1 MRDGTMPS
9 TTHQGGCVLILTRKQ
24 GESITIGDDI
34 KVTVLGVFGRQVRL
48 GVDAPIKVVVH
59 REEVYL
65 KIKEE
70 NKKARSIKSDL
81 AGLARL
87 IKGKVT
93 GEDQSRDAGSGIE
106 LRSSHRPPKGA
117 PGPRRHGAKGE

>member
-1 MRDGTMPS
+1 M
-9 TTHQGGCVLILTRKQ
+9 LILTRKQ

-48 GVDAPIKVVVH
+48 GVEAPIKVVVH

-70 NKKARSIKSDL
+70 NKKARSIKTDL
-81 AGLARL
+81 AGLARM
-87 IKGKVT
+87 IKDKVT
-93 GEDQSRDAGSGIE
+93 GDDSTRDAAGSIE
-106 LRSSHRPPKGA
+106 LRSTPRTAKGTN
-117 PGPRRHGAKGE
+117 GPRRHGAQGE

>member
-1 MRDGTMPS
+1 M
-9 TTHQGGCVLILTRKQ
+9 LILTRKQ

-34 KVTVLGVFGRQVRL
+34 KVTVLGVYGRQVRL

-70 NKKARSIKSDL
+70 NRKARSIKSDL
-81 AGLARL
+81 ADLARM
-87 IKGKVT
+87 IKDKVK
-93 GEDQSRDAGSGIE
+93 GQSSDTEPTEGIDV
-106 LRSSHRPPKGA
+106 RPPRVGA
-117 PGPRRHGAKGE
+117 TTSKRRRAQGNQP

>member
-1 MRDGTMPS
+1 M
-9 TTHQGGCVLILTRKQ
+9 LILTRKQ

-93 GEDQSRDAGSGIE
+93 GDDPPRDSGGGIE
-106 LRSSHRPPKGA
+106 LRSTHRPPKGA
-117 PGPRRHGAKGE
+117 TGPRRHGAQGE

>member
-1 MRDGTMPS
+1 M
-9 TTHQGGCVLILTRKQ
+9 LILTRKQ

-59 REEVYL
+59 REEIYI

-70 NKKARSIKSDL
+70 NKKARSIKTDL
-81 AGLARL
+81 VSLARL
-87 IKGKVT
+87 IKCKVT
-93 GEDQSRDAGSGIE
+93 GEGPPRDTGSGIE
-106 LRSSHRPPKGA
+106 LRSTHRPSKGLN
-117 PGPRRHGAKGE
+117 GPRRHGAPGE